1 VKTVDTTTTHLR
13 ENPFE
18 LAREQLARVASTF
31 EIDPNLVSVLGRCK
45 KAIEVSIP
53 VQMDDGTTQVFIGYR
68 VTHNIARG
76 PSKGGIRYHPDVTVD
91 EVRALAMWMTWKC
104 ALMGIPF
111 GGAKGG
117 IACDPKK
124 MSRHEL
130 EGMTRRY
137 TSEIINEIGP
147 EKDIPA
153 PDVGTDG
160 TTMAWIFD
168 TFSMNKGHSVLGV
181 VTGKPLVIGGSL
193 GREEATSRGALFVL
207 RDAVAKLDKSL
218 AGQRVVVQ
226 GFGNVGSYL
235 ALFLHQEGSIVI
247 GISDSTTALYNPKGI
262 DVPAAFAHKRETG
275 SLKGVKD
282 AEVIS
287 DGELLELDCDIL
299 APCALEQVI
308 TDENA
313 DRIKASI
320 ICEGANGP
328 VTPAADAILEAKGV
342 LILPDV
348 LANAGGVVVS
358 YFEWVQGLQEY
369 FWKEAEVN
377 AKLNDIMSKAFD
389 ETWELAQKRNLPMRL
404 AAYGLAVQ
412 RVAEA
417 TVTRGIYP

>member
-1 VKTVDTTTTHLR
+1 MSAVETTSHLR

-18 LAREQLARVASTF
+18 LAREQLARVAGTF
-31 EIDPNLVSVLGRCK
+31 DIDPNLVSVLGRCK

-53 VQMDDGTTQVFIGYR
+53 VTMDDGSTQVFIGYR

-76 PSKGGIRYHPDVTVD
+76 PSKGGIRYHPDVTAD

-104 ALMGIPF
+104 ALMNIPF

-124 MSRHEL
+124 MSRGEL
-130 EGMTRRY
+130 ERMTRRF

-193 GREEATSRGALFVL
+193 GRVEATSRGALFVL
-207 RDAVAKLDKSL
+207 RDAVAKLDRSL
-218 AGQRVVVQ
+218 AGQKVVVQ

-235 ALFLHQEGSIVI
+235 AQFLHQEGAIVV

-262 DVPAAFAHKRETG
+262 DVPAAFAHKNETG

-282 AEVIS
+282 ADTIT
-287 DGELLELDCDIL
+287 DAELLELECDIL
-299 APCALEQVI
+299 CPCALEQVI

-342 LILPDV
+342 LVLPDV

-369 FWKEAEVN
+369 FWKEVEVN

-389 ETWELAQKRNLPMRL
+389 ETWEISQQRNLPMRV